1 MTAKETNREI
11 AALSAFV
18 TGTTLE
24 MGAFSQGQIPGAI
37 LIDRE
42 RTGGIATIYDSLA
55 ERAEASVD
63 AIVTRRGLET
73 VSDPWKCLRE
83 WRRVLKPSG
92 TIALVCADTAF
103 GRGLAEDW
111 RQTFT
116 QSGLMHLLR
125 AAGFEVER
133 GTSFAE
139 CGSFLVVAKK
149 TEVGRVRGAL
159 APLSAELAAA
169 ATTSNQA
176 RAELYF
182 QFGTILLQAGDASLA
197 ERCFKT
203 MLTLEPNNADALF
216 GLGMCYSSQ
225 QLWPEAVTELQRA
238 LALDPKNQEAMR
250 WLQLAKE
257 RVGGRTTRP
266 THASLR
272 V

>member
-159 APLSAELAAA
+159 ARCRPSSPRRRRRATRRARSSTSSSARSCCRR
-169 ATTSNQA
+169 ATRASRALLQDDADA
-176 RAELYF
+176 RAE
-182 QFGTILLQAGDASLA
+182 QRGRAVRARDVLLDAAALA
-197 ERCFKT
+197 
-203 MLTLEPNNADALF
+203 
-216 GLGMCYSSQ
+216 
-225 QLWPEAVTELQRA
+225 EAVTELQRA

-266 THASLR
+266 TTPACACE
-272 V
+272 